1 MKPPSGKPNGPQRSR
16 FRTSQLAIGLGGLLI
31 LLVVAAT
38 IGSIFILRE
47 REVALWQ
54 KQMSSHSLVLAEHA
68 FQNMATATL
77 ALDGI
82 ADRVR
87 AARIEDPAEFR
98 RRLGGH
104 DTFQML
110 RERTEGMPQVDVAT
124 IVAANGDVINFTR
137 SHPAP
142 PINLQDRDYF
152 QARLKHPDLGAFI
165 SVPVRNKGNG
175 KWVFYISR
183 RMQNARGEFL
193 GLVLVGMSVDVFT
206 DFYQRFGSNLGEGA
220 SISLYRDD
228 FTLLTRWPQVESQ
241 IGKRNVSG
249 STFAIVALQGKSS
262 GTLYTKDRRQAENRP
277 VARLGAARV
286 VDRYPLIINLT
297 LTEAYFLANWRH
309 LAQVILVAATLSLA
323 LILAALTVLVRA
335 IRQRE
340 ADMAETLE
348 LKRMA
353 EAANA
358 SKSIFLATMSHE
370 IRTPMNGVLGM
381 SELLLHTRLD
391 KEQNEYVQT
400 VLASGRHLLSIID
413 EILDFSKIEAEKM
426 ELERVPFDP
435 RALVT
440 DLTALFSENC
450 RKKGLG
456 LDTILA
462 PEVPDWV
469 LGDPGR
475 LRQVLTNF
483 ISNAIKFT
491 EAGRVSVAVSCVDGP
506 LLRFS
511 VRDTGIG
518 LEPGD
523 AARLFN
529 PFTQA
534 DGTITRRYGGT
545 GLGLAICWGLVEL
558 MGGRIGVESSPGKGS
573 EFFME
578 AAFPLA
584 DGHPHRARPLEPVTE
599 SLAGRGRAI
608 HVLLAEDNP
617 VNQKLA
623 GTLLTKLGCTFV
635 LVENGLEAAEARTGG
650 AFDLILMDC
659 MMPGVDG
666 YEATRRIRQWESEW
680 SLPRVPI
687 VALTANA
694 TREDVNE
701 CLAAGMDDF
710 LSKPY
715 TARLLME
722 KLAAWASPGDHPRET

>member
-1 MKPPSGKPNGPQRSR
+1 MNPPSGKPTGNARSR
-16 FRTSQLAIGLGGLLI
+16 FGTSQLAVGLGVLLI

-38 IGSIFILRE
+38 VGSIFILRG

-87 AARIEDPAEFR
+87 AARIEDPGEFR

-137 SHPAP
+137 SYPAP

-152 QARLKHPDLGAFI
+152 QARLKNPEMGAFI
-165 SVPVRNKGNG
+165 SIPVRNKGNG

-193 GLVLVGMSVDVFT
+193 GLVLVGMSVEVFT
-206 DFYQRFGSNLGEGA
+206 DFYRRFGSNLGEGA

-241 IGKRNVSG
+241 IGQRNVSG
-249 STFAIVALQGKSS
+249 STYAIVGLQGKSS

-309 LAQVILVAATLSLA
+309 LSQVILVAATLSLA

-391 KEQNEYVQT
+391 KEQSEYVQT

-426 ELERVPFDP
+426 ELESVPFDP

-456 LDTILA
+456 LDTLLA
-462 PEVPDWV
+462 PEVPNWV

-491 EAGRVSVAVSCVDGP
+491 ESGRVSVAVSCVEGP

-523 AARLFN
+523 ASRLFN

-545 GLGLAICWGLVEL
+545 GLGLAICRGLVEL

-584 DGHPHRARPLEPVTE
+584 GGDAHRARPLEPVTG
-599 SLAGRGRAI
+599 SLAGRDRAI

-694 TREDVNE
+694 TQADVNE

-722 KLAAWASPGDHPRET
+722 KLAKWAEPEDPLRDA